1 MQDSIHTGFEPVPSD
16 LAEKIDKIEPQYRTP
31 KAVKE
36 ILQTA
41 PRPTLVVGEV
51 VEFNSMKFRVLRIK
65 ADGKVG
71 LKMVP

>member
-1 MQDSIHTGFEPVPSD
+1 MQNSTKTGFEPVPSD
-16 LAEKIDKIEPQYRTP
+16 LARKIDALEPKYRTL

-36 ILQTA
+36 IIQTA
-41 PRPTLVVGEV
+41 PRPTLTVGEI
-51 VEFNSMKFRVLRIK
+51 VEFSGMKFRVLRIK

>member
-1 MQDSIHTGFEPVPSD
+1 MQNSTHTGFEPIPMD
-16 LAEKIDKIEPQYRTP
+16 LSKKIDGLEPKYRTP

-41 PRPTLVVGEV
+41 PRPTLTVGEI
-51 VEFNSMKFRVLRIK
+51 VEFSGMKFRVLRIK